1 MNRVA
6 ALIEQLERKIRF
18 QDWPL
23 VWKFA
28 AAPAS
33 MLALFLISVTLSM
46 AALVYAQH
54 GTDRVVGRDMADIA
68 TLSDVTTHFEHAN
81 GEIYRLL
88 ADKAASV
95 PGTDV
100 AARSAAIEAELKQAH
115 DDLARFR
122 ASAPADDQKKIKQT
136 LALMDRYSDAIKVVS
151 SMLDIDFAS
160 STAMLAPFRANERQV
175 IAQVDAIAANGA
187 ADAREH
193 AAAVQRRIEAMVVFV
208 SLSAILLAVVG
219 VAGPMAIGRSLIRP
233 ILRIAEVTSS
243 LAARDHQVDLDGLDR
258 GDELGQIVSALRTFR
273 VQAIEKE
280 MLEQHALEEER
291 RRIAAVAAATAEG
304 ERAKRE
310 TLDSL
315 LHQFETRVGAMID
328 QAQQAMQRLDRNA
341 QRVDQAVQGANK
353 LAEDL
358 EQAASALA
366 SEMEIAGAATDALVS
381 ATRTIDNQAA
391 VSNTIVSRIQEHAS
405 LAEDA
410 VNHSVE
416 CAEEIDKVVSVI
428 TAIAGQTKL
437 LALNATI
444 EAARYGEQ
452 GKGFAVVAGEI
463 KSLSSRTGASTGEVR
478 NQVGEVQRGI
488 RRVADATSEL
498 TALIDQMGG
507 VATQVAAVS
516 RDQAR
521 TTDLIDQRIE
531 SVRNRAE
538 ILFATSADIRSSAIA
553 NQGSVRDLRADGRA
567 LEASLHELRE
577 DARAFVTHLRAG

>member
-1 MNRVA
+1 MKQIIT
-6 ALIEQLERKIRF
+6 LLEKLERKISFR
-18 QDWPL
+18 DWPL

-54 GTDRVVGRDMADIA
+54 GTDRVVERDMIDIA
-68 TLSDVTTHFEHAN
+68 TLSDVTTRFEHAN
-81 GEIYRLL
+81 GEMYRLL

-100 AARSAAIEAELKQAH
+100 PKRTAAIEAELKRART
-115 DDLARFR
+115 DLAQF
-122 ASAPADDQKKIKQT
+122 AVAAPDGDREKIKQT
-136 LALMDRYSDAIKVVS
+136 LALMDKYADAINVVS

-160 STAMLAPFRANERQV
+160 STAMLAPFRANAQQV
-175 IAQVDAIAANGA
+175 IAQVDAIAASGV

-193 AAAVQRRIEAMVVFV
+193 ATAVQRRIEAMVVLV
-208 SLSAILLAVVG
+208 SLSAILLAIVG
-219 VAGPMAIGRSLIRP
+219 VVGPMAIGRSLIRP

-243 LAARDHQVDLDGLDR
+243 LAARDHQIDLDALDR
-258 GDELGQIVSALRTFR
+258 GDELGQIVSALKTFR

-280 MLEQHALEEER
+280 MLEQHSLEEER
-291 RRIAAVAAATAEG
+291 RRSMAVAAATAEG

-310 TLDSL
+310 TLDNL

-328 QAQQAMQRLDRNA
+328 QAQHAMQRLDHNA
-341 QRVDQAVQGANK
+341 ERVDQAVRGANM
-353 LAEDL
+353 LAETL
-358 EQAASALA
+358 EQAASAFA
-366 SEMEIAGAATDALVS
+366 SEMEIAGAATGALVS
-381 ATRTIDNQAA
+381 AIRTIDNQAA
-391 VSNTIVSRIQEHAS
+391 VSSSIVSRIQQHAS
-405 LAEDA
+405 LAQGA
-410 VNHSVE
+410 VHRSVE
-416 CAEEIDKVVSVI
+416 CAEEVEKVVSVI
-428 TAIAGQTKL
+428 NTIAGQTKL

-452 GKGFAVVAGEI
+452 GRGFAVVAGEI

-488 RRVADATSEL
+488 RRVADATAEL

-507 VATQVAAVS
+507 VATEVAAVS

-531 SVRNRAE
+531 AVRNRAE
-538 ILFATSADIRSSAIA
+538 ILFATSADIRCSAIA
-553 NQGSVRDLRADGRA
+553 NQESVRDLRADGRE
-567 LEASLHELRE
+567 LEASLHELRM
-577 DARAFVTHLRAG
+577 DARAFVTRLRAG

>member
-1 MNRVA
+1 MNRFA
-6 ALIEQLERKIRF
+6 AWIAWWERKIRF
-18 QDWPL
+18 HDWPL

-54 GTDRVVGRDMADIA
+54 GTDRVVGYDMADIA
-68 TLSDVTTHFEHAN
+68 TLSDVTARFEHAN
-81 GEIYRLL
+81 GEMYRLL
-88 ADKAASV
+88 ADKAAAT

-100 AARSAAIEAELKQAH
+100 VARTAAIEGELKQARA
-115 DDLARFR
+115 DLARFA
-122 ASAPADDQKKIKQT
+122 ASAPADDQQKIKQT
-136 LALMDRYSDAIKVVS
+136 LALMDKYADAINVVS

-160 STAMLAPFRANERQV
+160 STAMLAPFRANAQQVIRQV
-175 IAQVDAIAANGA
+175 DDIAAHGVE
-187 ADAREH
+187 DARDH
-193 AAAVQRRIEAMVVFV
+193 AVAVQRRIEAMVILV
-208 SLSAILLAVVG
+208 SLSAVLLAVVG
-219 VAGPMAIGRSLIRP
+219 VVGPMAIGRSLIRP
-233 ILRIAEVTSS
+233 ILRIAEATSS
-243 LAARDHQVDLDGLDR
+243 LAARDHKIDLDALDR
-258 GDELGQIVSALRTFR
+258 GDELGQIVSALKTFR
-273 VQAIEKE
+273 IQAIEKE
-280 MLEQHALEEER
+280 MLEQDAHEEER
-291 RRIAAVAAATAEG
+291 RRTTAVAAATAEG

-328 QAQQAMQRLDRNA
+328 QAQQAMRRLDHNA
-341 QRVDQAVQGANK
+341 ERVEQAVQGANM

-358 EQAASALA
+358 DQAASAFA
-366 SEMEIAGAATDALVS
+366 SEMEIARTATDALVS
-381 ATRTIDNQAA
+381 AIRTIDNQAA
-391 VSNTIVSRIQEHAS
+391 VSNAIVARIQEHAS
-405 LAEDA
+405 LAEGA
-410 VNHSVE
+410 VHQSVE
-416 CAEEIDKVVSVI
+416 RAEEVEKVVSVI
-428 TAIAGQTKL
+428 DTIAGQTKL

-452 GKGFAVVAGEI
+452 GRGFAVVAGEI

-478 NQVGEVQRGI
+478 QQVGEVQRGI

-507 VATQVAAVS
+507 VTTQVAAVS

-531 SVRNRAE
+531 AVRNRAE

-553 NQGSVRDLRADGRA
+553 NQASVRDLRADGRA
-567 LEASLHELRE
+567 LEASLQGLRD
-577 DARAFVTHLRAG
+577 DARAFVSQLRAG

>member
-1 MNRVA
+1 VKRIA

-33 MLALFLISVTLSM
+33 MLALFLISVTLCM
-46 AALVYAQH
+46 IALVYAQH

-68 TLSDVTTHFEHAN
+68 TLSGVTGHFQHAN
-81 GEIYRLL
+81 GEMYRLL
-88 ADKAASV
+88 ADKAAAV
-95 PGTDV
+95 PGTDI
-100 AARSAAIEAELKQAH
+100 AARSAAIHAELKRAR
-115 DDLARFR
+115 DDLAQFS
-122 ASAPADDQKKIKQT
+122 ASAPTDDQQKIRQT
-136 LALMDRYSDAIKVVS
+136 LALMDKYSDATKVVS

-160 STAMLAPFRANERQV
+160 STAMLVPFRDNANQV
-175 IAQVDAIAANGA
+175 IAQVDAIAERGA

-193 AAAVQRRIEAMVVFV
+193 AAQVQQRIGAMVVLV
-208 SLSAILLAVVG
+208 SLSAILLAIVG
-219 VAGPMAIGRSLIRP
+219 VLGPMAIGRSLIRP

-243 LAARDHQVDLDGLDR
+243 LAARDHRVDLDALDR
-258 GDELGQIVSALRTFR
+258 GDELGQIVSALKTFR

-280 MLEQHALEEER
+280 MLEQHAVEEER
-291 RRIAAVAAATAEG
+291 RRVAAVAAATAEG
-304 ERAKRE
+304 ERGKRE

-315 LHQFETRVGAMID
+315 LHQFETRVGVMID

-341 QRVDQAVQGANK
+341 ERVDEAAQGANM
-353 LAEDL
+353 LAEEL
-358 EQAASALA
+358 EQAASAFA

-381 ATRTIDNQAA
+381 AIRTIDDQAT
-391 VSNTIVSRIQEHAS
+391 VSSTIVSRIQEHAS
-405 LAEDA
+405 LAAGA

-416 CAEEIDKVVSVI
+416 CADEIDKVVSVI
-428 TAIAGQTKL
+428 TTIAGQTKL

-488 RRVADATSEL
+488 RRVAEATSEL
-498 TALIDQMGG
+498 TALIDQMGS

-521 TTDLIDQRIE
+521 TTGLIDQRIE
-531 SVRNRAE
+531 AVRNRAE

>member
-1 MNRVA
+1 VNRVA

-175 IAQVDAIAANGA
+175 ISQVDAIAANGA

-280 MLEQHALEEER
+280 MLEQHAQEEER
-291 RRIAAVAAATAEG
+291 RRIAAVAAATAKG

>member
-1 MNRVA
+1 MNRFA
-6 ALIEQLERKIRF
+6 AWIAWLERKIRF

-54 GTDRVVGRDMADIA
+54 GTDRVVGYDMADIA
-68 TLSDVTTHFEHAN
+68 TLSDVTARFEHAN
-81 GEIYRLL
+81 GEMYRLL
-88 ADKAASV
+88 ADKAAAT

-100 AARSAAIEAELKQAH
+100 VARTAAIEGELKQARA
-115 DDLARFR
+115 DLARFA
-122 ASAPADDQKKIKQT
+122 ASAPADDQQKIKQT
-136 LALMDRYSDAIKVVS
+136 LALMDKYADAINVVS

-160 STAMLAPFRANERQV
+160 STAMLAPFRANARQV
-175 IAQVDAIAANGA
+175 IKQVDAIAAQGVE
-187 ADAREH
+187 DAREH
-193 AAAVQRRIEAMVVFV
+193 AVAVQRRIEAMVILV

-219 VAGPMAIGRSLIRP
+219 VVGPMAIGRSLIRP

-243 LAARDHQVDLDGLDR
+243 LAARDHKIDLDALDR
-258 GDELGQIVSALRTFR
+258 GDELGQIVSALKTFR
-273 VQAIEKE
+273 IQAIEKE
-280 MLEQHALEEER
+280 MLERDAHEEER
-291 RRIAAVAAATAEG
+291 RRTTAVAAATAEG

-328 QAQQAMQRLDRNA
+328 QAQQAMRRLDHNA
-341 QRVDQAVQGANK
+341 ERVEQAVQGANM

-358 EQAASALA
+358 DQAASAFA
-366 SEMEIAGAATDALVS
+366 SEMEIARTATDALVS
-381 ATRTIDNQAA
+381 AIRTIDNQAE
-391 VSNTIVSRIQEHAS
+391 VSNAIVARIQEHAN
-405 LAEDA
+405 LAEGA
-410 VNHSVE
+410 VHQSVE
-416 CAEEIDKVVSVI
+416 RAEEVEKVVSVI
-428 TAIAGQTKL
+428 DTIAGQTKL

-452 GKGFAVVAGEI
+452 GRGFAVVAGEI

-478 NQVGEVQRGI
+478 QQVGEVQRGI

-507 VATQVAAVS
+507 VTTQVAAVS

-531 SVRNRAE
+531 AVRNRAE

-553 NQGSVRDLRADGRA
+553 NQASVRDLRADGRA
-567 LEASLHELRE
+567 LEASLQGLRD
-577 DARAFVTHLRAG
+577 DARAFVSQLRAG

>member
-1 MNRVA
+1 VNRFA
-6 ALIEQLERKIRF
+6 AWIAWLERKIRF

-54 GTDRVVGRDMADIA
+54 GTDRVVGYDMADIA
-68 TLSDVTTHFEHAN
+68 TLSDVTARFEHAN
-81 GEIYRLL
+81 GEMYRLL
-88 ADKAASV
+88 ADKAAAT

-100 AARSAAIEAELKQAH
+100 VARTAAIEGELKQARA
-115 DDLARFR
+115 DLARFA
-122 ASAPADDQKKIKQT
+122 ASAPADDQQKIKQT
-136 LALMDRYSDAIKVVS
+136 LALMDKYADAINVVS

-160 STAMLAPFRANERQV
+160 STAMLAPFRANARQV
-175 IAQVDAIAANGA
+175 IKQVDAIAAQGVE
-187 ADAREH
+187 DAREH
-193 AAAVQRRIEAMVVFV
+193 AVAVQRRIEAMVILV
-208 SLSAILLAVVG
+208 SLSAVLLAVVG
-219 VAGPMAIGRSLIRP
+219 VVGPMAIGRSLIRP

-243 LAARDHQVDLDGLDR
+243 LAARDHKIDLDALDR
-258 GDELGQIVSALRTFR
+258 GDELGQIVSALKTFR
-273 VQAIEKE
+273 IQAIEKE
-280 MLEQHALEEER
+280 MLERDAHEEER
-291 RRIAAVAAATAEG
+291 RRTTAVAAATAEG

-328 QAQQAMQRLDRNA
+328 QAQQAMHRLDHNA
-341 QRVDQAVQGANK
+341 ERVEQAVQGANM

-358 EQAASALA
+358 DQAASAFA
-366 SEMEIAGAATDALVS
+366 SEMEIARTATDALVS
-381 ATRTIDNQAA
+381 AIRTIDNQAA
-391 VSNTIVSRIQEHAS
+391 VSNAIVARIQEHAS
-405 LAEDA
+405 LAEGA
-410 VNHSVE
+410 VHQSVE
-416 CAEEIDKVVSVI
+416 RAEEVEKVVSVI
-428 TAIAGQTKL
+428 DTIAGQTKL

-452 GKGFAVVAGEI
+452 GRGFAVVAGEI

-478 NQVGEVQRGI
+478 QQVGEVQRGI

-507 VATQVAAVS
+507 VTTQVAAVS

-531 SVRNRAE
+531 AVRNRAE

-553 NQGSVRDLRADGRA
+553 NQASVRDLRADGRA
-567 LEASLHELRE
+567 LEASLQGLRD
-577 DARAFVTHLRAG
+577 DARAFVSQLRAG

>member
-1 MNRVA
+1 MKRIA
-6 ALIEQLERKIRF
+6 ALIDQLERKIRF

-54 GTDRVVGRDMADIA
+54 GTDRVVGRDMTDIA
-68 TLSDVTTHFEHAN
+68 TLSDVTGHFQHAN
-81 GEIYRLL
+81 GEMYRLL
-88 ADKAASV
+88 ADKAAAV
-95 PGTDV
+95 PGTNV
-100 AARSAAIEAELKQAH
+100 VARSAAIVAELKRAR
-115 DDLARFR
+115 DDLAKFA
-122 ASAPADDQKKIKQT
+122 ASAPADDQQKIKQT
-136 LALMDRYSDAIKVVS
+136 LVLMDKYSDAIKVVS

-160 STAMLAPFRANERQV
+160 STAMLQPFRANARQV

-187 ADAREH
+187 ADARDH
-193 AAAVQRRIEAMVVFV
+193 AAAVQRRIEMMVVLV

-233 ILRIAEVTSS
+233 ILHIAEATSS
-243 LAARDHQVDLDGLDR
+243 LAARNHRIDLDALDR
-258 GDELGQIVSALRTFR
+258 GDELGQIVSALKMFR
-273 VQAIEKE
+273 AQAIEKE

-291 RRIAAVAAATAEG
+291 RRAAAVAVATAEG
-304 ERAKRE
+304 ARAKRE

-341 QRVDQAVQGANK
+341 ERVDQAVQGANM
-353 LAEDL
+353 LAEEL
-358 EQAASALA
+358 EQAASAFA
-366 SEMEIAGAATDALVS
+366 SEMEIAGTATNALVS
-381 ATRTIDNQAA
+381 AIRTIDNQAA
-391 VSNTIVSRIQEHAS
+391 MSSTIVSRIQEHAS
-405 LAEDA
+405 LAEGA
-410 VNHSVE
+410 VHHSVE
-416 CAEEIDKVVSVI
+416 CAQEIDKVVSVI
-428 TAIAGQTKL
+428 NTIAGQTKL

-452 GKGFAVVAGEI
+452 GRGFAVVAGEI

-478 NQVGEVQRGI
+478 SQVGEVQRGI

-531 SVRNRAE
+531 AVRNRAE

-553 NQGSVRDLRADGRA
+553 NQASVRDLRADGRA

>member
-1 MNRVA
+1 MIRVVA
-6 ALIEQLERKIRF
+6 WTRLLERKIRF

-33 MLALFLISVTLSM
+33 MLALFLISATLSM

-68 TLSDVTTHFEHAN
+68 TLSDVSARFEHAN
-81 GEIYRLL
+81 GEMYRLL
-88 ADKAASV
+88 ADKAANA
-95 PGTDV
+95 PNTNV
-100 AARSAAIEAELKQAH
+100 AERTAAIEAELKHARA
-115 DDLARFR
+115 DLAQFS
-122 ASAPADDQKKIKQT
+122 ASAPDDDRQKIKQT
-136 LALMDRYSDAIKVVS
+136 LGLMDKYSDAINVVS

-160 STAMLAPFRANERQV
+160 STAMLAPFRVNARQV
-175 IAQVDAIAANGA
+175 IDQIDAIAAQGV
-187 ADAREH
+187 ADAHEH
-193 AAAVQRRIEAMVVFV
+193 AIKVQHRIEAMVILVA
-208 SLSAILLAVVG
+208 LSAVLLAVVG
-219 VAGPMAIGRSLIRP
+219 VVGPMAIGRSLIRP

-243 LAARDHQVDLDGLDR
+243 LAARDHHVDLDALDR
-258 GDELGQIVSALRTFR
+258 GDELGQIVSALKTFR

-280 MLEQHALEEER
+280 MLEQDALEEER
-291 RRIAAVAAATAEG
+291 RRFTAVAAATAEG

-310 TLDSL
+310 TLDHL
-315 LHQFETRVGAMID
+315 LHQFETRVSAMID
-328 QAQQAMQRLDRNA
+328 QAQQAMRRLDTNA
-341 QRVDQAVQGANK
+341 ERVEQAVQGANM

-358 EQAASALA
+358 DQAASAFA
-366 SEMEIAGAATDALVS
+366 SEMEIAGAATSTLVS
-381 ATRTIDNQAA
+381 AIRTIDNQAA
-391 VSNTIVSRIQEHAS
+391 VSSAIVARIQEHADI
-405 LAEDA
+405 AEGA
-410 VNHSVE
+410 VHQSVA
-416 CAEEIDKVVSVI
+416 CAEEVDKVVSVI
-428 TAIAGQTKL
+428 DTIAGQTKL

-452 GKGFAVVAGEI
+452 GRGFAVVAGEI

-488 RRVADATSEL
+488 RRVADATAEL

-531 SVRNRAE
+531 AVRNRAE
-538 ILFATSADIRSSAIA
+538 VLFATSADIRSSAIA
-553 NQGSVRDLRADGRA
+553 NQESVRDLRADGRA
-567 LEASLHELRE
+567 LEASLQGLRE
-577 DARAFVTHLRAG
+577 DARTFVAHLRAG

>member
-1 MNRVA
+1 MKRIA
-6 ALIEQLERKIRF
+6 ALIEQVERKIRF

-46 AALVYAQH
+46 ASLVYAQR
-54 GTDRVVGRDMADIA
+54 GTDRVVGHDMADIA

-81 GEIYRLL
+81 GEMYRLL

-100 AARSAAIEAELKQAH
+100 VARSAAIEAELKQAH
-115 DDLARFR
+115 DDLARFSM
-122 ASAPADDQKKIKQT
+122 SAPADDQRKIKQT
-136 LALMDRYSDAIKVVS
+136 LALMDQYSDAIKVVS

-160 STAMLAPFRANERQV
+160 STAMLAPFRANARQV

-187 ADAREH
+187 ADARAH
-193 AAAVQRRIEAMVVFV
+193 AAAVQQRIETMVVLV

-219 VAGPMAIGRSLIRP
+219 VLGPMAIGRSLIRP
-233 ILRIAEVTSS
+233 ILRIAGATSS
-243 LAARDHQVDLDGLDR
+243 LAARDHRVDLDALDR
-258 GDELGQIVSALRTFR
+258 GDELGQIVSALKTFR

-280 MLEQHALEEER
+280 MLERHALEEER
-291 RRIAAVAAATAEG
+291 RHSAAVAAATAEG
-304 ERAKRE
+304 ERAKRQ
-310 TLDSL
+310 TLDHL

-341 QRVDQAVQGANK
+341 ERVDQAVQGANM
-353 LAEDL
+353 LAEEL
-358 EQAASALA
+358 EQAASAFA

-381 ATRTIDNQAA
+381 AIRTIDNQAA

-405 LAEDA
+405 LAEGA

-416 CAEEIDKVVSVI
+416 CADEIEKVVSVI
-428 TAIAGQTKL
+428 NTIAGQTKL

-452 GKGFAVVAGEI
+452 GRGFAVVAGEI

-478 NQVGEVQRGI
+478 SQVGEVQRGI

-498 TALIDQMGG
+498 TALINQMGG

-531 SVRNRAE
+531 AVRNRAE